1 MKYKKANKVKKL
13 SIALVIGLLA
23 NSTASADDKMTL
35 TPDGTRQVSLANIL
49 GDHIATDTVWRAF
62 CLDPSAENTNI
73 QNLYV
78 DYMLAREEAGSR
90 EDIFNPEPIIN
101 DNPNY
106 TWLGLV
112 KFYYLDIV
120 VSGKRVYKN
129 MLTHTDK
136 YFEDEAVFVDKNQV
150 MALDEIISYSFA
162 TMLHAN
168 LKRDCNQVRHRLD
181 ITQEALLLIKDND
194 DYGGVLALAYQ
205 EYINSDFGVQAHNS
219 DIETYNWF
227 VEQYSEKIEAT
238 LTKPE
243 ESITEAFFLRNLQL
257 TTENMEAIADF
268 LEASDPEFAEEDQ
281 ANKVK
286 VFKPQIVIGQPLE
299 STQTRSTETSTKVEN
314 EFDEKEQLVKLIS
327 EYPRGYTSEELHILF
342 DALHSR
348 VDSVGQSILD
358 AKKERFVIPSDDPNV
373 CSKFGVVTNDQYT
386 YAYVFAKELQKSF
399 DKEKLDNQAITIY
412 TAQILEKNPVEL
424 KKCLW

>member
-1 MKYKKANKVKKL
+1 MKNKKANKVKKL
-13 SIALVIGLLA
+13 SIALVIGLLD
-23 NSTASADDKMTL
+23 NSTASADDKRTL
-35 TPDGTRQVSLANIL
+35 KPDGTRQVSLANIL
-49 GDHIATDTVWRAF
+49 GGHIATDTVWRAF

-78 DYMLAREEAGSR
+78 DYMLAREAAGSR
-90 EDIFNPEPIIN
+90 EDIFNPVPIIN
-101 DNPNY
+101 NNPNY

-168 LKRDCNQVRHRLD
+168 LNRDCNQVRHRLD
-181 ITQEALLLIKDND
+181 ITQEALLLIKDNN

-227 VEQYSEKIEAT
+227 VDQYSEKIEAT

-257 TTENMEAIADF
+257 TAENMEAIADF

-281 ANKVK
+281 ADQVE
-286 VFKPQIVIGQPLE
+286 VLKPQIVIGQSLE
-299 STQTRSTETSTKVEN
+299 PTQTRSTETSSKVEN
-314 EFDEKEQLVKLIS
+314 ELDEKEQLLKLIS

-358 AKKERFVIPSDDPNV
+358 ANKEKYVVPSDDPNV
-373 CSKFGVVTNDQYT
+373 CSKFGIVTNDQYT
-386 YAYVFAKELQKSF
+386 YAYLFAQELQKSF
-399 DKEKLDNQAITIY
+399 DKEKLDNQVD
-412 TAQILEKNPVEL
+412 LRPVISS
-424 KKCLW
+424 KM